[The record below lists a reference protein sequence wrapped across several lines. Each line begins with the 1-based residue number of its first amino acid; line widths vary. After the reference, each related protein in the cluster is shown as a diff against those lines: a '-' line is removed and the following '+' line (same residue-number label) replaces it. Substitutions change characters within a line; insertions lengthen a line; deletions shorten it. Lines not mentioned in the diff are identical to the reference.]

1 MRRLHI
7 DIETYS
13 SVDIKACGLYRY
25 VESPDF
31 QIQLLTYAYDGKA
44 PVTLD
49 LASTFDGETIPTFL
63 EKDIYDPTIVKVA
76 HNATFERV
84 CLSKHFNRPIPVE
97 QWECTMVKAAYCGLP
112 LGLDAVAEALKLNVR
127 KDSEGKALIKYFSTP
142 CKPTRTNGG
151 RTRNLP
157 EDDLA
162 RWEKYK
168 AYNNQDVVVEREIDE
183 VLSSV
188 EWPSSERI
196 NYAIDAAIND
206 RGIGIDRELAESAT
220 ALDEAHKAVLSAR
233 IAELTGLDN
242 PNSAAQM
249 KAWLTE
255 EMGEEVESLNKD
267 FMKDLIQQ
275 AAGSPAEGVLRLR
288 QQLAKSSTAKYT
300 SMLNCRCEDGRA
312 RGLFQFYG
320 ANRTGRFAGRLIQL
334 QNLPQ
339 NHIEPLALARQLIR
353 EGDGTAAE
361 AFFGNLSST
370 LSQLIRT
377 AFVPREG
384 HVLAVADFSAI
395 EARVLA
401 WLAQEQWRMDVFATT
416 GKIYEASAE
425 MMFHQPKG
433 SVDKSSPLR
442 QRGKVAELA
451 LGYGGGVNALTTMDK
466 DGSIPEDE
474 KQGIVDAW
482 RLASPAVVALW
493 KDLERCSFG
502 AVGRG
507 GVWTTKHH
515 GIEFR
520 VEGKW
525 LTIKLPNGRKLY
537 YREPEFTTNRFGSRS
552 LRFKAMDQ
560 TTHKWGWVETYGP
573 KLAENVVQGISRDCL
588 CDAMLKMEA
597 AGLPIVLH
605 VHDEAAVEVP
615 TEGAEAALKTML
627 DIMAEPLPWAP
638 GLLLKGEGFI
648 TEFYKKD

>member
-13 SVDIKACGLYRY
+13 SVDLKTCGLYRY

-31 QIQLLTYAYDGKA
+31 HIQLLTYCYDDG
-44 PVTLD
+44 PLRLID
-49 LASTFDGETIPTFL
+49 LISVMDGEDLPPQFVADL
-63 EKDIYDPTIVKVA
+63 YDPRIVKVA

-84 CLSKHFNRPIPVE
+84 CLSKHFNKSIPVT
-97 QWECTMVKAAYCGLP
+97 QWECTMIKAAYCGLP
-112 LGLDAVAEALKLNVR
+112 LGLDGVAEALGLSIR
-127 KDSEGKALIKYFSTP
+127 KDAEGKALIKYFSMP

-151 RTRNLP
+151 RTRNMP
-157 EDDLA
+157 EDDMV
-162 RWEKYK
+162 RWAKYK
-168 AYNNQDVVVEREIDE
+168 SYNITDVEVERLID
-183 VLSSV
+183 VTLAPYI
-188 EWPSSERI
+188 WPDSERA
-196 NYAIDAAIND
+196 NYYIDAAIND
-206 RGIGIDRELAESAT
+206 RGIGIDRTLAEQAT
-220 ALDEAHKAVLSAR
+220 RLDSDHKAELSAR
-233 IAELTGLDN
+233 IGELTGLDN

-255 EMGEEVESLNKD
+255 SMGEEVESLNKD
-267 FMKDLIQQ
+267 NMGDLLQQ

-288 QQLAKSSTAKYT
+288 QQLAKSSTAKYI
-300 SMLNCRCEDGRA
+300 SMLNCQCEDGRA

-339 NHIEPLALARQLIR
+339 NHIEPLGFARKLIR
-353 EGDGTAAE
+353 EGDGGAAE
-361 AFFGNLSST
+361 MFFGSLSAT

-377 AFVPREG
+377 AFVAKDG
-384 HVLAVADFSAI
+384 HTLAVADFSAI
-395 EARVLA
+395 EARIVA
-401 WLAQEQWRMDVFATT
+401 WLAQEQWRLDVFATT

-425 MMFHQPKG
+425 MMFHLPKG
-433 SVDKSSPLR
+433 SVGKGSSER

-466 DGSIPEDE
+466 DGLIPEED

-482 RLASPAVVALW
+482 REASPAVVAFW

-507 GVWTTKHH
+507 GVWATKNH

-520 VEGKW
+520 IEGDF
-525 LTIKLPNGRKLY
+525 LTIRLPNGRKLY
-537 YREPEFTTNRFGSRS
+537 YYKPEFTVNRFGSRS
-552 LRFKAMDQ
+552 LRYKSMDQ
-560 TTHKWGWVETYGP
+560 VTRKWGWAETYAG
-573 KLAENVVQGISRDCL
+573 KLAENICQSIARDCL
-588 CDAMLKMEA
+588 CDAMLKIEE

-615 TEGAEAALKTML
+615 VSEGKAALETML
-627 DIMAEPLPWAP
+627 AIMAEPIPWAD
-638 GLLLKGEGFI
+638 GLLLKGEGFL
-648 TEFYKKD
+648 TEYYKKD